1 MINDAWE
8 ENGGLKILKKK
19 LTDLLL
25 MGKMNC
31 WSLFALFV
39 PPNKL
44 IMYFEVFDKNKT
56 NLLMEMSKIL
66 EDIKFQCYLELVLK
80 RVI

>member
-19 LTDLLL
+19 LSDLLL

-31 WSLFALFV
+31 WSLFAVFV
-39 PPNKL
+39 LPNKL

-56 NLLMEMSKIL
+56 NLQMEMSKIL
-66 EDIKFQCYLELVLK
+66 EDIEFQCYLELVLK

>member
-19 LTDLLL
+19 LSDLLL

-31 WSLFALFV
+31 WSLFSVFV
-39 PPNKL
+39 LPNKL

-56 NLLMEMSKIL
+56 NLQMEMSKIL
-66 EDIKFQCYLELVLK
+66 EDIEFQCYLELVLK

>member
-1 MINDAWE
+1 MGRKYWI
-8 ENGGLKILKKK
+8 ENSQEKVL
-19 LTDLLL
+19 DLLL

-39 PPNKL
+39 PRNKL